1 MGIFH
6 TILMI
11 MQGQKKAP
19 IASVCLQLLS
29 VPYRFVVALRNFCYD
44 RGILPSQKLKGTVVS
59 IGNVVAG
66 GTGKTPLTQLL
77 ATCLQDHMHLG
88 ILTRG
93 YRSHI
98 EKQKGIKQISTG
110 TGPLCS
116 AAECGDEPFLLA
128 QKTKASIWVGADR
141 VTSGKRAIAQG
152 IQCLLL
158 DDGMQHRRLKRDF
171 EIVVIDGRDPFSKG
185 RFLPWGMLR
194 DSPKRLE
201 NATLIVATHV
211 KDSAHF
217 AQLQALIPLYS
228 LAPLVGSQIA
238 VLDKEHFK
246 PGKVGVFCGIGK
258 SAYFLQ
264 TVRDLKSEIIDTLIL
279 EDHGSLRQDQLEAF
293 AENCLEKGAK
303 AILCTEKDYVKLP
316 RSQIEKLPLEI
327 VPVAIEMKI
336 VFGREDWDHL
346 IEKIKVEK

>member
-1 MGIFH
+1 
-6 TILMI
+6 MI
-11 MQGQKKAP
+11 IEGKKKSP
-19 IASVCLQLLS
+19 VASLCLQLLS
-29 VPYRFVVALRNFCYD
+29 IPYRLIVALRNFGYD
-44 RGILPSQKLKGTVVS
+44 RGILPSQKLEGIVVS

-77 ATCLQDHMHLG
+77 ATCLQDQMNVG

-93 YRSHI
+93 YRSQI
-98 EKQKGIKQISTG
+98 EKRKEIQQISTG

-141 VTSGKRAIAQG
+141 VVSGKEAIEQG

-171 EIVVIDGRDPFSKG
+171 EIVIIDGRDPFSNG
-185 RFLPWGMLR
+185 RFLPCGMLR
-194 DSPKRLE
+194 DSPKRLK
-201 NATLIVATHV
+201 NATLIVATHL

-217 AQLQALIPLYS
+217 TQLQTCISSYS
-228 LAPLVGSQIA
+228 RAPLVGSQIA
-238 VLDKEHFK
+238 VLEKENFK

-258 SAYFLQ
+258 PAYFLQ

-279 EDHGSLRQDQLEAF
+279 DDHGSLRQDQLEAF
-293 AENCLEKGAK
+293 AKNCLEKGAR

-316 RSQIEKLPLEI
+316 QQQIEKLPLEI
-327 VPVAIEMKI
+327 FPVAIEMKI
-336 VFGREDWDHL
+336 IFGKEDWDRL

>member
-1 MGIFH
+1 MFH
-6 TILMI
+6 TIQMI
-11 MQGQKKAP
+11 IQGKKKAP
-19 IASVCLQLLS
+19 VVSICLQLLS
-29 VPYRFVVALRNFCYD
+29 VLYRFIIALRNFGYD
-44 RGILPSQKLKGTVVS
+44 RGILPSQKLTATVVS
-59 IGNVVAG
+59 IGNVAAG

-77 ATCLQDHMHLG
+77 AACLQDQMHLG

-93 YRSHI
+93 YRSQI
-98 EKQKGIKQISTG
+98 EKRKGIKQISTG

-116 AAECGDEPFLLA
+116 AEECGDEPFLLA
-128 QKTKASIWVGADR
+128 QKTKASIWVGPDR
-141 VTSGKRAIAQG
+141 IKSGRGAIEQG

-171 EIVVIDGRDPFSKG
+171 EIVIIDGRDPFSKG

-194 DSPKRLE
+194 DSPKRLKS
-201 NATLIVATHV
+201 ATLIVATHV
-211 KDSAHF
+211 EDSAHF
-217 AQLQALIPLYS
+217 AQLQILISLYS
-228 LAPLVGSQIA
+228 RAPLVGSQIS
-238 VLDKEHFK
+238 VLKRENFK

-258 SAYFLQ
+258 PAYFLQ

-279 EDHGSLRQDQLEAF
+279 DDHGALRQNQLEAF

-316 RSQIEKLPLEI
+316 KQQIEKLPLEI
-327 VPVAIEMKI
+327 IPVGIEMKI
-336 VFGREDWDHL
+336 IFGKEDWDHL